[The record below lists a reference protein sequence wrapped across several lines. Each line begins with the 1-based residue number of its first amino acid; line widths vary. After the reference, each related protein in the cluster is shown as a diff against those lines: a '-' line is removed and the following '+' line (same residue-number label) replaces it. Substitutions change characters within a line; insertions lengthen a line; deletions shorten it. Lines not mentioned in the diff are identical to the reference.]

1 VSRTRPPL
9 TRDAVLDAA
18 LRLIDRSGLDACTM
32 RAVAGELGV
41 EAMSLYWH
49 VASKD
54 ALLDG
59 VVERLLAEVEP
70 APSRAGDWRGDMD
83 AFARDFRA
91 VALRHAPAVPL
102 LASRAGAAYAAA
114 GRMAT
119 VGIAELEAAG
129 FDRATAIRAARTVAR
144 YVVGFTLAEAGA
156 TEVPPDAADLPPALG
171 ELIEAVARDDPEEL
185 FTFGLETLLDGL
197 EVRLSRLRRA

>member
-1 VSRTRPPL
+1 MGRTRPPL

-18 LRLIDRSGLDACTM
+18 LHVIDTSGLEACSM
-32 RAVAGELGV
+32 RAVARELGV

-49 VASKD
+49 VEGKD

-59 VVERLLAEVEP
+59 VVERLLAEVG
-70 APSRAGDWRGDMD
+70 PSPSPGDWRAGLD
-83 AFARDFRA
+83 ALARDFRA

-114 GRMAT
+114 ARMAAG
-119 VGIAELEAAG
+119 GIADLEAAG
-129 FDRATAIRAARTVAR
+129 FDRPTAIRAARTVAR
-144 YVVGFTLAEAGA
+144 YVVGFTLAEAG
-156 TEVPPDAADLPPALG
+156 DAAPPAAAAGLPPAVG
-171 ELIEAVARDDPEEL
+171 ELLEAVARDDPEEL

-197 EVRLSRLRRA
+197 EARLGRSRPA